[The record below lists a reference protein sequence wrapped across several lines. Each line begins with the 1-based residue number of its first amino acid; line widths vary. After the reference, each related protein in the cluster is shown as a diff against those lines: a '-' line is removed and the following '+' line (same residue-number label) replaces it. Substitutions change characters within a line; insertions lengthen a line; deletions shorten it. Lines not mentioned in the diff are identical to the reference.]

1 MYSTLRVTLYNMD
14 DIMAISKEQ
23 VQVELDKVRPSLQA
37 DGGDIELV
45 DVKEDKIYVRLM
57 GHCRGC
63 AYSQMTLKN
72 GVEQFL
78 KKQLGSELEVIGVD

>member
-1 MYSTLRVTLYNMD
+1 MVT
-14 DIMAISKEQ
+14 IMAISKEQ
-23 VQVELDKVRPSLQA
+23 VQTHLDQIRPSLQR

-72 GVEQFL
+72 GVEEFL
-78 KKQLGSELEVIGVD
+78 KKQLGTQLEVIGVD

>member
-1 MYSTLRVTLYNMD
+1 
-14 DIMAISKEQ
+14 MALSKEE
-23 VQVELDKVRPSLQA
+23 VSVHLEKIRPALQR

-63 AYSQMTLKN
+63 AHSQMTLKN

-78 KKQLGSELEVIGVD
+78 RKQLNAELEVIGVD

>member
-1 MYSTLRVTLYNMD
+1 MVN
-14 DIMAISKEQ
+14 IMALSKED
-23 VQVELDKVRPSLQA
+23 VQTHLNQIRPALQR

-72 GVEQFL
+72 GVEEFL
-78 KKQLGSELEVIGVD
+78 KKQLGTELEVIGVD

>member
-1 MYSTLRVTLYNMD
+1 
-14 DIMAISKEQ
+14 MALSKEE
-23 VQVELDKVRPSLQA
+23 VTENLNKIRPALQR

-45 DVKEDKIYVRLM
+45 EIKDDKVYVRLM

-72 GVEQFL
+72 GVEEFL
-78 KKQLGSELEVIGVD
+78 RKQLASPELEVIGVD

>member
-1 MYSTLRVTLYNMD
+1 
-14 DIMAISKEQ
+14 MALSKEE
-23 VQVELDKVRPSLQA
+23 VSEHLNRIRPALQR

-45 DVKEDKIYVRLM
+45 DVKEDKVYVRLM

-72 GVEQFL
+72 GVEEFL
-78 KKQLGSELEVIGVD
+78 RKQLNTQELQVIGVD